1 MRFSLIASGG
11 FRFWKTWLSLC
22 LLLFPFAVL
31 SACPFCTMQGQTLT
45 GDVNAASLVLYGTLK
60 NAKLLPGGD
69 GLQGTTELEID
80 DVIKDHEI
88 RGGKK
93 VLTLPRYV
101 PPSKDAQ
108 YKYLVLCDVFK
119 NKIDPY
125 RGVAF
130 LPESKVGNYLSSA
143 LRLKDAPANE
153 KLNFFFN
160 WLDSADPEIAN
171 DSYKEFGNADYKD
184 FRAMASTLPADKIA
198 GWLKDKATPG
208 FRLGLYASMLG
219 HCGTK
224 DQAKILE
231 DLLDDKEKRLSSSID
246 GVLASLVLLDKEK
259 GWKRI
264 TSTLSNP
271 KEEFMLR
278 FAALK
283 AARFFHDYRP
293 DVVPVSQT
301 VEAYK
306 PLLDQGD
313 IADLAIEDLRKWKAW
328 DMADLVLSIKSKEA
342 GKVAIV
348 RRAILRFA
356 LRCPGTAAKAFVE
369 NARTEDKRSVED
381 AEELLK
387 LEETPPAPPASEK
400 KVPASK

>member
-1 MRFSLIASGG
+1 MRYPTFPLRSFG
-11 FRFWKTWLSLC
+11 FWKVFLSLG
-22 LLLFPFAVL
+22 LLLFSISFLA
-31 SACPFCTMQGQTLT
+31 ACPFCTMQGQTLT

-69 GLQGTTELEID
+69 GLQGTTELEVD

-93 VLTLPRYV
+93 VLILPRYV

-130 LPESKVGNYLSSA
+130 LPESKVGIYLNSA
-143 LRLKDAPANE
+143 LRLKDAPASE
-153 KLNFFFN
+153 KLKFFFN

-184 FRAMASTLPADKIA
+184 FKEMASTLPAGKIA
-198 GWLKDKATPG
+198 GWLQDKATPG

-219 HCGTK
+219 HCGK
-224 DQAKILE
+224 KEQAKILE

-264 TSTLSNP
+264 TTILSNP

-293 DVVPVSQT
+293 DVIPVSQA
-301 VEAYK
+301 VEAYR

-313 IADLAIEDLRKWKAW
+313 IADLAIEDLRKWKVWA
-328 DMADLVLSIKSKEA
+328 MADQVLGIRSKEA

-356 LRCPGTAAKAFVE
+356 LRCPGDAAKTFVE
-369 NARTEDKRSVED
+369 SARSEDKRAVED

-387 LEETPPAPPASEK
+387 LEETPPSPPVTDK
-400 KVPASK
+400 KVPAAK

>member
-1 MRFSLIASGG
+1 MTPTRPKKIFPSPLPYIA
-11 FRFWKTWLSLC
+11 LA
-22 LLLFPFAVL
+22 LLFIPVAVL

-45 GDVNAASLVLYGTLK
+45 GDVNNASLVLFGTLK

-69 GLQGTTELEID
+69 GLQGTTDFEVD

-88 RGGKK
+88 REGKK
-93 VLTLPRYV
+93 LLVLPRYV

-130 LPESKVGNYLSSA
+130 LPETKVGTYLTSA
-143 LRLKDAPANE
+143 VKLKDAPAAE
-153 KLNFFFN
+153 RLKFFFN
-160 WLDSADPEIAN
+160 WLDNPDPEIAN

-184 FRAMASTLPADKIA
+184 FRGMASALPPEKVA

-224 DQAKILE
+224 EHAKILA

-246 GVLASLVLLDKEK
+246 GVLASLVMLDKEA
-259 GWKRI
+259 GWTRI
-264 TSTLSNP
+264 ETLLKNP
-271 KEEFMLR
+271 KEEFMMR

-293 DVVPVSQT
+293 DLIPPAKVLD
-301 VEAYK
+301 AYK
-306 PLLDQGD
+306 PLLEQGD
-313 IADLAIEDLRKWKAW
+313 ISDLAIEDLRKWKAW
-328 DMADLVLSIKSKEA
+328 DQAGAIFALKGKEA

-348 RRAILRFA
+348 KRAILRYA
-356 LRCPGTAAKAFVE
+356 LRCPGDAAKAYVA
-369 NARTEDKRSVED
+369 NAKIEDKRGVED

-387 LEETPPAPPASEK
+387 LEETPPTVPQPDKAKPPAK
-400 KVPASK
+400 

>member
-1 MRFSLIASGG
+1 MTSRSFSKKIHGA
-11 FRFWKTWLSLC
+11 WKAGCALA
-22 LLLFPFAVL
+22 LLAIPFAFL

-88 RGGKK
+88 RGKK
-93 VLTLPRYV
+93 KLLVLPRYV

-130 LPESKVGNYLSSA
+130 LPESKVGTYLNSA
-143 LRLKDAPANE
+143 LKLKDAPATE
-153 KLNFFFN
+153 KLSFFFN
-160 WLDSADPEIAN
+160 WLDSPDPEISN

-184 FRAMASTLPADKIA
+184 FKAMASALPPEKIA

-219 HCGTK
+219 HCGK
-224 DQAKILE
+224 KEHAKILA

-246 GVLASLVLLDKEK
+246 GVLASLVMLDKET
-259 GWKRI
+259 GWNRI
-264 TSTLSNP
+264 NSILKNP

-293 DVVPVSQT
+293 DLISQT
-301 VEAYK
+301 MVIEAYK

-328 DMADLVLSIKSKEA
+328 SAAETVLAIRSKEA

-348 RRAILRFA
+348 RRAILRYA
-356 LRCPGTAAKAFVE
+356 LRCPGDAAKSFVE
-369 NARTEDKRSVED
+369 SARAEDKRAVED

-387 LEETPPAPPASEK
+387 LEETPPSPAPADKKISPAK
-400 KVPASK
+400 

>member
-1 MRFSLIASGG
+1 MTSRSFSKKIPGA
-11 FRFWKTWLSLC
+11 WKAGCALA
-22 LLLFPFAVL
+22 LLAIPFAFL

-93 VLTLPRYV
+93 LLVLPRYV

-130 LPESKVGNYLSSA
+130 LPESKVGNYLNSA
-143 LRLKDAPANE
+143 LKLKDAPATE
-153 KLNFFFN
+153 KLSFFFN
-160 WLDSADPEIAN
+160 WLDSPDPEISN

-184 FRAMASTLPADKIA
+184 FKAMASALPPEKIA

-219 HCGTK
+219 HCGK
-224 DQAKILE
+224 KEHAKILA

-246 GVLASLVLLDKEK
+246 GVLASLVMLDKET
-259 GWKRI
+259 GWNRI
-264 TSTLSNP
+264 NSILKNP

-283 AARFFHDYRP
+283 AARFFHDYRT
-293 DVVPVSQT
+293 DLISQNM
-301 VEAYK
+301 VIESYK

-328 DMADLVLSIKSKEA
+328 SAAETVLAIRSKEA

-348 RRAILRFA
+348 RRAILRYA
-356 LRCPGTAAKAFVE
+356 LRCPGDAAKSFVE
-369 NARTEDKRSVED
+369 SARAEDKRAVED

-387 LEETPPAPPASEK
+387 LEETPPSPAPADK
-400 KVPASK
+400 KVSPAK